1 MGEKYSLDGV
11 FESATSFS
19 LALGFFL
26 CVLEILDL
34 FSPRYFFIYHKEIY
48 ITNYTNGFQLS
59 PVLLILSIPLLIN
72 FLREY
77 SENKKHFLVFLPP
90 LVALPLVGIRASIL
104 ILFVS
109 ILSFSFYKEG
119 LSSQIIRYWM
129 FILLAFFSLV
139 FLDYVLVPFG
149 LWSPLGLF
157 SGVEF
162 SVHFLLVPFVPL
174 IICLG
179 LFTWIIRPLVDQLE
193 FKLSVPQVNSE
204 VTAFRDSLLTPQAL
218 VIISLMISFLASL
231 YPYSPGVNPGFEL
244 VGADIDTFLS
254 EYEWVREDVWSVF
267 QIREGSRPL
276 FYIFLYG
283 FQGLT
288 GFSTINSVR
297 FIPSLLYPLLI
308 LATYFLS
315 ASFFDDDWIGG
326 YAAFFTATGIQI
338 SVATYSYYQT
348 NMLGLIFQYS
358 SLGLFF
364 RSIKN
369 RKPVYLVLSLVLGGF
384 TVFTHPWTFVQFIAV
399 FLVLWASTFLKLPL
413 LSKFS
418 FESGIRYISVYI
430 FFLGF
435 VELFKSLVLQGV
447 GGSSVSVTLL
457 ESFLFNPMS
466 WIPSLIGMTVLY
478 DGMISNYLLFGLS
491 AVGLWGFEPES
502 DGEKYL
508 WVLLILSSLIFLV
521 SDEILKSRI
530 LFNLPYG
537 LFSAIGLKKL
547 MNHEQFDRNKT
558 IFLALVVIM
567 QLVYLLR
574 SLVHTL

>member
-11 FESATSFS
+11 LESATSFS

-26 CVLEILDL
+26 CVLETLDL
-34 FSPRYFFIYHKEIY
+34 FSPRYFYIYHKEIF
-48 ITNYTNGFQLS
+48 ITNYNNGFQLS
-59 PVLLILSIPLLIN
+59 PVLLLLLIPLLIN
-72 FLREY
+72 FLCEY
-77 SENKKHFLVFLPP
+77 TENKKHLLVFLPP
-90 LVALPLVGIRASIL
+90 LVTLPLVGIRASIL

-109 ILSFSFYKEG
+109 ILSFSLYKEG

-129 FILLAFFSLV
+129 FILMAFFSLV

-157 SGVEF
+157 SSVEF
-162 SVHFLLVPFVPL
+162 SVHFLFVPFVPL

-179 LFTWIIRPLVDQLE
+179 LFTWITRPLVDQMEL
-193 FKLSVPQVNSE
+193 KLSVPQDSE
-204 VTAFRDSLLTPQAL
+204 VSAIRDSLITPQAL
-218 VIISLMISFLASL
+218 LIISLIISFLASL
-231 YPYSPGVNPGFEL
+231 YPYSPGVNPSFEL

-254 EYEWVREDVWSVF
+254 EYEWVREDVWRAF

-276 FYIFLYG
+276 FYLLLYS

-288 GFSTINSVR
+288 GFSTINSIR
-297 FIPSLLYPLLI
+297 FIPSLLYPLLV

-315 ASFFDDDWIGG
+315 VSFFEDDWIGG
-326 YAAFFTATGIQI
+326 YAAFFTATGIQV

-348 NMLGLIFQYS
+348 NILGLIFQYS

-364 RSIKN
+364 SANKN

-413 LSKFS
+413 LSKFR
-418 FESGIRYISVYI
+418 FEYGIRYLSVYI

-457 ESFLFNPMS
+457 ESFSFNPMS

-491 AVGLWGFEPES
+491 AVGLWGFKPES

-537 LFSAIGLKKL
+537 LFSAIGLNKL
-547 MNHEQFDRNKT
+547 MNHGQFERNKS

>member
-1 MGEKYSLDGV
+1 MGEKISLDGV
-11 FESATSFS
+11 LESAASFS

-26 CVLEILDL
+26 CVLELLDL
-34 FSPRYFFIYHKEIY
+34 ISPRYFFVYHKEIF
-48 ITNYTNGFQLS
+48 ITNYNNGFQLS
-59 PVLLILSIPLLIN
+59 SALLILLIPLLIN

-77 SENKKHFLVFLPP
+77 SENKKHLLVFLPP
-90 LVALPLVGIRASIL
+90 LVALPIFGIRASIL

-109 ILSFSFYKEG
+109 LLSFSFYKDG
-119 LSSQIIRYWM
+119 LSSQIIRNWM
-129 FILLAFFSLV
+129 YILLAFFSLV

-162 SVHFLLVPFVPL
+162 SVHFLFVPLVPL

-179 LFTWIIRPLVDQLE
+179 LFTWILRPLVDQLE
-193 FKLSVPQVNSE
+193 LKLSVPQDLGVSS
-204 VTAFRDSLLTPQAL
+204 VRDSLLTPQTL
-218 VIISLMISFLASL
+218 VIFSLIIGFQASL
-231 YPYSPGVNPGFEL
+231 IPYLPGVNPGFEL

-254 EYEWVREDVWSVF
+254 EYEWVREDVWRAF

-276 FYIFLYG
+276 FYLLLYG

-288 GFSTINSVR
+288 GFSALNSVR
-297 FIPSLLYPLLI
+297 FLPSLLYPLLV
-308 LATYFLS
+308 LATYFL
-315 ASFFDDDWIGG
+315 AVSFFEDDWIGG
-326 YAAFFTATGIQI
+326 YAAFFTATGVQVTI
-338 SVATYSYYQT
+338 ATYSYYQT
-348 NMLGLIFQYS
+348 NMLGLIFQYT

-369 RKPVYLVLSLVLGGF
+369 RKPLYLVLSLVLGGF

-399 FLVLWASTFLKLPL
+399 FLVLWASTFLKFPL

-418 FESGIRYISVYI
+418 FESGIRYLSVYL

-435 VELFKSLVLQGV
+435 VELFKSLVLQDV
-447 GGSSVSVTLL
+447 GGSSVSVSLL
-457 ESFLFNPMS
+457 ESFSFNPVS

-491 AVGLWGFEPES
+491 AVGLWGFKPES

-508 WVLLILSSLIFLV
+508 WVLLILSSLIFLI

-537 LFSAIGLKKL
+537 VFSAVGLKRL
-547 MNHEQFDRNKT
+547 MGHRQFEGNKT
-558 IFLALVVIM
+558 IFLTLVIIM

>member
-1 MGEKYSLDGV
+1 MGEKISLDGV
-11 FESATSFS
+11 LESAASFS

-26 CVLEILDL
+26 CVLELLDL
-34 FSPRYFFIYHKEIY
+34 ISPRYFFVYHKEIF
-48 ITNYTNGFQLS
+48 ITNYNNGFQLS
-59 PVLLILSIPLLIN
+59 SALLILLIPLLIN

-77 SENKKHFLVFLPP
+77 SENKKHLLVFLPP
-90 LVALPLVGIRASIL
+90 LVALPIFGIRASIL

-109 ILSFSFYKEG
+109 LLSFSFYKDG
-119 LSSQIIRYWM
+119 LSSQIIRNWM
-129 FILLAFFSLV
+129 YILLAFFSLV

-162 SVHFLLVPFVPL
+162 SVHFLFVPLVPL

-179 LFTWIIRPLVDQLE
+179 LFTWILRPLVDQLE
-193 FKLSVPQVNSE
+193 LKLSVPQDLGVSS
-204 VTAFRDSLLTPQAL
+204 VRDSLLTPQTL
-218 VIISLMISFLASL
+218 VIFSLIIGFQASL
-231 YPYSPGVNPGFEL
+231 IPYLPGVNPGFEL

-254 EYEWVREDVWSVF
+254 EYEWVREDVWRAF

-276 FYIFLYG
+276 FYLLLYG

-288 GFSTINSVR
+288 GFSALNSVR
-297 FIPSLLYPLLI
+297 FLPSLLYPLLV
-308 LATYFLS
+308 LATYFL
-315 ASFFDDDWIGG
+315 AVSFFEDDWIGG
-326 YAAFFTATGIQI
+326 YAAFFTATGVQVTI
-338 SVATYSYYQT
+338 ATYSYYQT
-348 NMLGLIFQYS
+348 NMLGLIFQYT

-364 RSIKN
+364 RFIKN
-369 RKPVYLVLSLVLGGF
+369 RKPLYLVLSLVLGGF

-399 FLVLWASTFLKLPL
+399 FLVLWASTFLKFPL

-418 FESGIRYISVYI
+418 FESGIRYLSVYL

-435 VELFKSLVLQGV
+435 VELFKSLVLQDV
-447 GGSSVSVTLL
+447 GGSSVSVSLL
-457 ESFLFNPMS
+457 ESFSFNPVS

-491 AVGLWGFEPES
+491 AVGLWGFKPES

-508 WVLLILSSLIFLV
+508 WVLLILSSLIFLI

-537 LFSAIGLKKL
+537 VFSAVGLKRL
-547 MNHEQFDRNKT
+547 MGHRQFEGNKT
-558 IFLALVVIM
+558 IFLTLVIIM